1 MKAFIGTGA
10 LSLALLLAGCGSEG
24 GDKNATGG
32 TASSAP
38 VATIPAPN
46 GGDWTQTVS
55 ATADGGFVMGN
66 PNAPVKLVEFASLT
80 CHVCKEFAEQG
91 EPQLIDK
98 YVKTGQV
105 SFEIRNFVRDP
116 ADLGAALLSRCNGPA
131 AYFKLTDQLF
141 ASQDEWL
148 GKLQT
153 MSPADQQRLQG
164 LQPQQQVGALAQQ
177 AGLVDFVRV
186 RGVPAQKA
194 QACLADEQALQKLV
208 DMNSQASQRF
218 QVQGTPTFVIN
229 GTTVENAA
237 NWAAL
242 EPQIQKALGG

>member
-1 MKAFIGTGA
+1 MKRLFGTGA
-10 LSLALLLAGCGSEG
+10 LTLALLLSGCGSEG
-24 GDKNATGG
+24 GDTNATG
-32 TASSAP
+32 AANSAP

-55 ATADGGFVMGN
+55 ATPEGGFVMGN

-116 ADLGAALLSRCNGPA
+116 ADLGAALLSRCGGAGP
-131 AYFKLTDQLF
+131 YFKLTDQLF
-141 ASQDEWL
+141 AAQDEWL
-148 GKLQT
+148 GNLQK

-164 LQPQQQVGALAQQ
+164 LPPEQQVGALAKQ

-186 RGVPAQKA
+186 RGIPAQKA
-194 QACLADEQALQKLV
+194 EACLADQQALQRLV
-208 DMNSQASQRF
+208 DMNSKANQQF
-218 QVQGTPTFVIN
+218 QISGTPTFLIN
-229 GTTVENAA
+229 GKVAPQASSWT
-237 NWAAL
+237 AL
-242 EPQIQKALGG
+242 EPQIRQAIGG